1 MSASQSRSRAS
12 DRHRPRMVAGH
23 SASHSAGHSAGQAG
37 GPECR
42 PGSRTRQFRQREQ
55 GPFPA
60 RLVDTTGTY
69 SAGPTGPKETAMSTE
84 LHHPPSSPQTDAQAT
99 HAQHPMPHHG
109 HHGDHAQHGHHVP
122 DAAAHHDDHQAE
134 APRRPWT
141 VLALMLGAQV
151 MVVLDVSVVN
161 VALPSIA
168 SDLHLSSSDYQW
180 AVTAYVLL
188 SGGFLLLGGRMADL
202 FDRRKMFLTG
212 LAVFTLGSLV
222 SGFAGSALMLI
233 LARGAQGAGAAM
245 LTPAAMSI
253 VMTSYAGRQ
262 RATALGLWGT
272 VASMGIAAGVLFGGI
287 LTTVFDWRAVFFIN
301 VPVGAVVLAGVL
313 TKVPP
318 MPNTSGQAH
327 GIKRLDLAGALTLVT
342 GLLALVYAVE
352 STTSHG
358 WTATQ
363 TLIAAGAAVVL
374 LSTFVMN
381 ERKVAAPI
389 VPPATWKIRSLVSA
403 SVVMAGVTGAVVGAI
418 FMSSLYLQQVLGAS
432 ALIAGLEFLPLAAFI
447 TASAAVASKA
457 LPHLGAKKLI
467 IIGLVIAAA
476 GALVL
481 ASIDADPSYTT
492 DVLPGFALLGL
503 GVGPMLVAISVAA
516 MSDVPPAHSGMA
528 SGLLMTGHEIGA
540 ALGVAALTA
549 IAGDLTT
556 QAGIVTGTHDAFLA
570 IAIGLA
576 ALLLPTALLP
586 AHDSDTAMAA
596 GHGHGHGHGH

>member
-1 MSASQSRSRAS
+1 
-12 DRHRPRMVAGH
+12 
-23 SASHSAGHSAGQAG
+23 
-37 GPECR
+37 
-42 PGSRTRQFRQREQ
+42 
-55 GPFPA
+55 
-60 RLVDTTGTY
+60 
-69 SAGPTGPKETAMSTE
+69 MSTE
-84 LHHPPSSPQTDAQAT
+84 LHHPPSN
-99 HAQHPMPHHG
+99 HHG
-109 HHGDHAQHGHHVP
+109 PHGHEP
-122 DAAAHHDDHQAE
+122 D

-141 VLALMLGAQV
+141 VLALMLAAQV

-168 SDLHLSSSDYQW
+168 TDLHLSSGDYQW
-180 AVTAYVLL
+180 AVSAYVLL
-188 SGGFLLLGGRMADL
+188 SGGLLLLGGRMADL
-202 FDRRKMFLTG
+202 FDRRWMFLTG

-222 SGFAGSALMLI
+222 SGFAGSATTLI

-253 VMTSYAGRQ
+253 VMTTYAGRQ
-262 RATALGLWGT
+262 RATALALWGT

-301 VPVGAVVLAGVL
+301 VPVGAIVLAGVL
-313 TKVPP
+313 AKVPS
-318 MPNTSGQAH
+318 MPSTTAH
-327 GIKRLDLAGALTLVT
+327 GAEGVKRLDLSGALTLVT

-352 STTSHG
+352 STTSNG

-363 TLIAAGAAVVL
+363 TLVAAAAAVVL
-374 LSTFVMN
+374 LGAFVVN

-389 VPPATWKIRSLVSA
+389 VPPATWRIRSLVSA
-403 SVVMAGVTGAVVGAI
+403 STVMAGVTGAVVGAI
-418 FMSSLYLQQVLGAS
+418 FLSSLYLQQVLGSS
-432 ALIAGLEFLPLAAFI
+432 ALVAGLQFLPLAAFI
-447 TASAAVASKA
+447 TASAAVASHA

-467 IIGLVIAAA
+467 VIGLVVAAA

-481 ASIDADPSYTT
+481 ASIDSDPSYLT

-503 GVGPMLVAISVAA
+503 GVGPMFVAISVAA
-516 MSDVPPAHSGMA
+516 MSDVPHEQSGMA

-556 QAGIVTGTHDAFLA
+556 QTGIVTGAQDAFIA
-570 IAIGLA
+570 IAIGLG

-586 AHDSDTAMAA
+586 AHDPETATAT